1 MSHVRSPWI
10 ALALLACGCATASL
24 PPPRGRVGVGVLDVD
39 STPPADGVTVVRRDP
54 PLAPD
59 EGPVSATETPAR
71 FEVKPGKY
79 EVALWRDGG
88 RYAYDLRVDV
98 RELERHELE
107 VELRS
112 SDRYRTQ
119 ATVFA
124 GIGLAATGALG
135 FVCADKHNQAC
146 GGAAAVAA
154 LTGIVGWYAVQAWR
168 HDGRLL
174 TAETTSLGKKAPPPV
189 LRAAP
194 PAAAS
199 ADAAEAPAP
208 AAAVAKKPAEEK
220 KPAAAAKKARKT
232 AP

>member
-1 MSHVRSPWI
+1 MSHVRSAWF
-10 ALALLACGCATASL
+10 AVGLLACGCATASL
-24 PPPRGRVGVGVLDVD
+24 PPPRPRVGLGVLDID
-39 STPPADGVTVVRRDP
+39 SSPSADAVSVVRRDP
-54 PLAPD
+54 PLAVD
-59 EGPVSATETPAR
+59 EGAISATQTPAR

-107 VELRS
+107 VQLRS
-112 SDRYRTQ
+112 SDAYRVE

-124 GIGLAATGALG
+124 GLGLAATGALG
-135 FVCADKHNQAC
+135 FICADKHNQAC

-154 LTGIVGWYAVQAWR
+154 LTGVVGWYAVQAWR

-174 TAETTSLGKKAPPPV
+174 ASETTSLGKKAPPPV

-194 PAAAS
+194 PAPPPP
-199 ADAAEAPAP
+199 AEAPA
-208 AAAVAKKPAEEK
+208 AAAAEK
-220 KPAAAAKKARKT
+220 KPAAKKQKKT

>member
-1 MSHVRSPWI
+1 MPHVNSTWFAI
-10 ALALLACGCATASL
+10 GLLACGCATAPL
-24 PPPRGRVGVGVLDVD
+24 PPPRPRVGLGVLDLD
-39 STPPADGVTVVRRDP
+39 SSPRADAISVVRRDP

-59 EGPVSATETPAR
+59 EGPLAATETPAR

-107 VELRS
+107 VQLRS
-112 SDRYRTQ
+112 SDAYRAE

-124 GIGLAATGALG
+124 GVGLAATGALG
-135 FVCADKHNQAC
+135 FICADKHNQAC

-174 TAETTSLGKKAPPPV
+174 AAETTTLGKKAPPPV

-194 PAAAS
+194 PPA
-199 ADAAEAPAP
+199 APAP
-208 AAAVAKKPAEEK
+208 PAAVERKADAKKAKKPA
-220 KPAAAAKKARKT
+220 P
-232 AP
+232 